1 MRIEQK
7 IWEEGGNGAMAT
19 DKPVIQDGLC
29 RFLLFI
35 LILLLAPAPSA
46 AALEVKAGGQ
56 VAVQFGLRDNYHNEN
71 GAFMDGEADRLFV
84 RQRSR
89 IRVDFIASEN
99 LRGVI
104 QAQAGTINWGN
115 EKQGGALDTTSAELK
130 VRQAYVEWLWPESEL
145 TMKMG
150 LQLIIL
156 PSAVSGNPVLSSTLA
171 AVKGSWRADDRLSLT
186 AFWGRPY
193 HADTEESRHNDMD
206 LFALLA
212 DFAPG
217 ESLLSLRAQPYLM
230 YGRIGQFSGYGK
242 VRPGTASPWAPQ
254 ADKDQYFDY
263 YLGGLA
269 LELEPAADWSLGLDA
284 LYLRQKN
291 RADDLRGGVD
301 KYEGWFLAG
310 KAERAF
316 SFGTLGAVAWYASG
330 NDKDA
335 FDPDGRR
342 YGRIPSI
349 SLLNSGFDPTRL
361 AFNGAFCMGDDGIIS
376 DSGAGT
382 WGAGLHLKNLSFT
395 EDLKH
400 TFRFFYFSGT
410 DKEERSGWRRD
421 GGRPDATELNRKDH
435 AFEVDFDSSWTIY
448 ENLRLVVETAY
459 VYLDWDKD
467 AHAGYGLDK
476 NNVWNVQFT
485 FDYRF

>member
-1 MRIEQK
+1 MIR
-7 IWEEGGNGAMAT
+7 GGSGAVFA
-19 DKPVIQDGLC
+19 DKPAIRAAIYPVFM
-29 RFLLFI
+29 FLLF
-35 LILLLAPAPSA
+35 LPFFLSRA
-46 AALEVKAGGQ
+46 AGALEVKAGGQ

-89 IRVDFIASEN
+89 LRFDLIASEH

-104 QAQAGTINWGN
+104 QVQAGTINWGN
-115 EKQGGALDTTSAELK
+115 EKQGGALDATATPLK
-130 VRQAYVEWLWPESEL
+130 VRQAYAEWQWPETDLSL
-145 TMKMG
+145 KMG

-156 PSAVSGNPVLSSTLA
+156 PSAVAGNPVLSSTLA
-171 AVKGSWRADDRLSLT
+171 AVKGSWRAGDQLNLA

-193 HADTEESRHNDMD
+193 HAATEEARYNDSD

-217 ESLLSLRAQPYLM
+217 AAMLNLRAQPYLM
-230 YGRIGQFSGYGK
+230 YGRIGQFSRYGK
-242 VRPGTASPWAPQ
+242 VTPGAASPWSPQ

-269 LELEPAADWSLGLDA
+269 LELEPAADLFLGLDA
-284 LYLRQKN
+284 LYLLQKN
-291 RADDLRGGVD
+291 RADNLAGGVD
-301 KYEGWFLAG
+301 RYAGWFLAG

-316 SFGTLGAVAWYASG
+316 SFGSLEAIAWYASG
-330 NDKDA
+330 NNEDA

-342 YGRIPSI
+342 YGRIPSL

-382 WGAGLHLKNLSFT
+382 WGAGLHLKSLSFT
-395 EDLKH
+395 ENLKH
-400 TFRFFYFSGT
+400 TLRFYYFSGT
-410 DKEERSGWRRD
+410 DKAERPGWRQD
-421 GGRPDATELNRKDH
+421 GSRPGASDLNRKDH
-435 AFEVDFDSSWTIY
+435 AFEVDFDSVWTIY
-448 ENLRLVVETAY
+448 DNLRLVVETAY
-459 VYLDWDKD
+459 VYLDWDKN
-467 AHAGYGLDK
+467 AHAGYDLDR